1 MSQSD
6 DQSEPDG
13 CDAGGKNG
21 SKGVKMFCCLLLA
34 TNSHASHE
42 WNRAFL
48 GMWIGLISN
57 QIFSQRNFISTRRCY
72 KLFWKKFLTL
82 LW

>member
-6 DQSEPDG
+6 DQGEPDG

-48 GMWIGLISN
+48 GMWIGLI
-57 QIFSQRNFISTRRCY
+57 F
-72 KLFWKKFLTL
+72 
-82 LW
+82 

>member
-6 DQSEPDG
+6 DQSEPD
-13 CDAGGKNG
+13 GGKNG

-48 GMWIGLISN
+48 GMWIGLI
-57 QIFSQRNFISTRRCY
+57 F
-72 KLFWKKFLTL
+72 
-82 LW
+82 